1 MFLKRL
7 RLTLEMI
14 RFEHSVFALPFALTG
29 ALLAFRESGAFVA
42 SGWRT
47 IFWIVVAMVGARSAA
62 MAFNRLVDA
71 EIDGRNPRTKTR
83 HIPAGLLSRSFGW
96 GFTAISS
103 AVFLFASWELNP
115 FCFHLAPF
123 ALMVVLSYSYTKR
136 FTHLSHLVLG
146 FALGIAPA
154 AAWIAVRGSLD
165 PRILWLTAAVTFWTA
180 GFDIIYSCQD
190 YEFDCESEL
199 FSVPRALGIGP
210 ALYVARALHVLMIVS
225 LLMLVWQ
232 LQLGSL
238 ALAGI
243 AAVSALLI
251 YEHTLVKAGDLSRV
265 NAAFFTMNG
274 WVSVLF
280 FVFWAADIFLH
291 NRNIL

>member
-29 ALLAFRESGAFVA
+29 ALLAFRESGGLVA

-47 IFWIVVAMVGARSAA
+47 LLWIVIAMVGARSAA

-71 EIDGRNPRTKTR
+71 EIDGRNPRTKGR
-83 HIPAGLLSRSFGW
+83 HLPAGLLSRGFCV
-96 GFTAISS
+96 GFTIVSS
-103 AVFLFASWELNP
+103 AVFLFASWELNAL
-115 FCFHLAPF
+115 CLRLAPV
-123 ALMVVLSYSYTKR
+123 ALLIVLAYSYTKR
-136 FTHLSHLVLG
+136 FTHFSHVVLG

-165 PRILWLTAAVTFWTA
+165 LRILWLTAAVTFWTA

-190 YEFDCESEL
+190 YQFDSESEL
-199 FSVPRALGIGP
+199 FSVPKAIGIGP
-210 ALYVARALHVLMIVS
+210 ALYVARGLHFLMIFS

-232 LQLGSL
+232 LQLGPLSL
-238 ALAGI
+238 VGV
-243 AAVSALLI
+243 AAVCAMLI

-280 FVFWAADIFLH
+280 FVFQAADIFLH
-291 NRNIL
+291 TRTIQ